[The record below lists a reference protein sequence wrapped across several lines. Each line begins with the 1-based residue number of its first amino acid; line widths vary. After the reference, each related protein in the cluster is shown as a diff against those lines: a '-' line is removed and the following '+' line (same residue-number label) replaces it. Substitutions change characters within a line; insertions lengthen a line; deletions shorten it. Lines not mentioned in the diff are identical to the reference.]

1 MVSSIWIKDTRC
13 LSKTQLNSH
22 TSAFLVLEGMQLR
35 WVWCCCWT
43 CTAFIFCRH
52 DLVERCM
59 GAIFAVSTYFLLP
72 LSQHRKGGPWKT
84 LFLSFFS
91 FYEGRVLLLV
101 RIQIHYLLALWS
113 ILQCIAAI
121 RNTNIMVDPAFCRSE
136 QTCFSRNIRF
146 YLGLFSLEHSEFN

>member
-13 LSKTQLNSH
+13 LCKAQLNSH

-43 CTAFIFCRH
+43 MNMHSFYFFVVMTLWNGAWGLFLQFPHIFCCPYPSTVKVDLGRH
-52 DLVERCM
+52 FD
-59 GAIFAVSTYFLLP
+59 
-72 LSQHRKGGPWKT
+72 
-84 LFLSFFS
+84 FS

-121 RNTNIMVDPAFCRSE
+121 RNTYIMVDPAGQNRHAFPE
-136 QTCFSRNIRF
+136 TFVFI
-146 YLGLFSLEHSEFN
+146 